1 MDPITVERFL
11 DKSGAT
17 AAVNQPDRTLPVG
30 SASHRCVEASDT
42 DERGAAHGRSRTEA
56 AVQNRRALIRDIERA
71 GLLEATNC
79 STVDLVDEVGAEQI
93 EVRSPSRE
101 GRKRLQPLRQV
112 CVIGSEDGEEFP
124 SRELQCRI
132 HRGGDAAMLLAE
144 VSNPLQVRLQHRR
157 CLVGRAVVADDHLER
172 GQRLRER
179 RLDRN
184 GDRGAGDVRG
194 DHDGKRGLSAGIEL
208 ADRGRHPEDA
218 SPRPSHHVL
227 IMPAKPTVRK
237 GGDNVRPVS
246 TRPTIGELG
255 AAPDPLRWRKRLQRV
270 RHPAWLGTIRSTKPL
285 SDHYGRDRGTPVDRY
300 YIEQFLAVER
310 AAIRGRVLEVMNRD
324 YTARFGAAVDSSDVL
339 DIDPGNPEATI
350 VGDLTSADAVP
361 TGSFDCF
368 ILTQTLQYIY
378 DLKAAVAHAHRILAP
393 GGTLLCTVPVV
404 SRIDRRARESE
415 YWRLTAAACSRL
427 FGDVFPSNNVAVRER
442 GNVLAAVAFL
452 VGMAAEE
459 LATRKL
465 ERDDPF
471 FPLVVTVRAT
481 KST

>member
-1 MDPITVERFL
+1 
-11 DKSGAT
+11 
-17 AAVNQPDRTLPVG
+17 
-30 SASHRCVEASDT
+30 
-42 DERGAAHGRSRTEA
+42 
-56 AVQNRRALIRDIERA
+56 
-71 GLLEATNC
+71 
-79 STVDLVDEVGAEQI
+79 
-93 EVRSPSRE
+93 
-101 GRKRLQPLRQV
+101 
-112 CVIGSEDGEEFP
+112 
-124 SRELQCRI
+124 
-132 HRGGDAAMLLAE
+132 
-144 VSNPLQVRLQHRR
+144 
-157 CLVGRAVVADDHLER
+157 
-172 GQRLRER
+172 
-179 RLDRN
+179 
-184 GDRGAGDVRG
+184 
-194 DHDGKRGLSAGIEL
+194 
-208 ADRGRHPEDA
+208 
-218 SPRPSHHVL
+218 VL
-227 IMPAKPTVRK
+227 IMPTNPTVCK
-237 GGDNVRPVS
+237 GGDNVCLVS

-255 AAPDPLRWRKRLQRV
+255 TAPDPLRWRKRLQRV
-270 RHPAWLGTIRSTKPL
+270 RHPAWLGTTRRTKPL

-300 YIEQFLAVER
+300 YIEQFLAAER

-324 YTARFGAAVDSSDVL
+324 YTVRFGVAVDSSDVL
-339 DIDPGNPEATI
+339 DIDPGNPDATI

-393 GGTLLCTVPVV
+393 GGTVLCTVPVV
-404 SRIDRRARESE
+404 SRIDRREVGSE

-459 LATRKL
+459 LSTRKL

>member
-1 MDPITVERFL
+1 MDPIAVELLL
-11 DKSGAT
+11 DEAGPS
-17 AAVNQPDRTLPVG
+17 AAVNQADRTFPVG
-30 SASHRCVEASDT
+30 PAPHRLVEASYT
-42 DERGAAHGRSRTEA
+42 DERGAAHGRSRAEA
-56 AVQNRRALIRDIERA
+56 AVQDRRALIRDIERA
-71 GLLEATNC
+71 RLLEATNC
-79 STVDLVDEVGAEQI
+79 STIDLVDEVGAEQI

-112 CVIGSEDGEEFP
+112 CVIGSEDGKEFP
-124 SRELQCRI
+124 LRELQGRI

-144 VSNPLQVRLQHRR
+144 VSDPLQVRLQHSR
-157 CLVGRAVVADDHLER
+157 CLVGRAVVADDHLEC

-179 RLDRN
+179 RLDRL
-184 GDRGAGDVRG
+184 GERRGGVVRG
-194 DHDGKRGLSAGIEL
+194 DHDGKRRLPARMDL

-218 SPRPSHHVL
+218 SPRPSNHVL
-227 IMPAKPTVRK
+227 IMPTNPTVCK
-237 GGDNVRPVS
+237 GGDNVCLVS

-270 RHPAWLGTIRSTKPL
+270 RHPAWLGTIRRTKPL

-300 YIEQFLAVER
+300 YIEQFLAIER

-324 YTARFGAAVDSSDVL
+324 YTVRFGTAVDSSDVL
-339 DIDPGNPEATI
+339 DIDPGNPDATI

-378 DLKAAVAHAHRILAP
+378 DLKAAVAHAHRILGP
-393 GGTLLCTVPVV
+393 GGTVLCTVPVV
-404 SRIDRRARESE
+404 SRIDRLELGSE

-427 FGDVFPSNNVAVRER
+427 FGDVFPPNSVTVRAR
-442 GNVLAAVAFL
+442 GNVLAAIAFL

-459 LATRKL
+459 LSTRKL